1 MMTAEK
7 PMDIVKQMQRIFDQE
22 KKEKQQ
28 EKVRREA
35 ALKESVQGSVLR
47 PIDMLKDVEF
57 RKTV

>member
-1 MMTAEK
+1 
-7 PMDIVKQMQRIFDQE
+7 MQRIFDQE